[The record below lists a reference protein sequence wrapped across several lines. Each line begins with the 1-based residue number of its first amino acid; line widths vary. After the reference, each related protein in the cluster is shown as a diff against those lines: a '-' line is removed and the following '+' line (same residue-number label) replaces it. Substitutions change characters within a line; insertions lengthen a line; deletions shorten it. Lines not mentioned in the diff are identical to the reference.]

1 MLWLDQLK
9 QSDHKHLLLTL
20 EGEESPDINQKENVV
35 TCEQEHLRE
44 IGSQMVSASGLLD
57 LTTRDQNSQDRC

>member
-35 TCEQEHLRE
+35 TSKNTSER
-44 IGSQMVSASGLLD
+44 SD
-57 LTTRDQNSQDRC
+57 LKWFRQVDCWI